1 MAAKAK
7 AYKDPA
13 DMPLADRWIPVF
25 NAWIRFTHA
34 HQQLGLSSSMAAMR
48 RFLAQHGQH
57 LQERGVLAKVAGK
70 VWLAD
75 VTRFNDAAFL
85 TAIGRGD
92 EVKPN

>member
-1 MAAKAK
+1 
-7 AYKDPA
+7 
-13 DMPLADRWIPVF
+13 
-25 NAWIRFTHA
+25 
-34 HQQLGLSSSMAAMR
+34 MAAMR
-48 RFLAQHGQH
+48 RYLAQHGQH